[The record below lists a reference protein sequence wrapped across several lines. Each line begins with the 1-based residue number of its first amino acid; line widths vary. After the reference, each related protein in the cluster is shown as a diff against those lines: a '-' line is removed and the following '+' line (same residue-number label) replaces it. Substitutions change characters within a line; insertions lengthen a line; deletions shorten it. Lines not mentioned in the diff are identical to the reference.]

1 MNDTNEKML
10 GELEHALGYAFND
23 RSLLCQALT
32 HRSFVNEA
40 GDRSVRDNE
49 RLEFFGDSI
58 LDFFLSDQLYRRFP
72 ESSEGELTRMRASLV
87 DEESLARLAGNLD
100 LGRYL
105 RLGRGE
111 EKSGGRGKKSIL
123 ADSYEALLA
132 ALYLDGGD
140 AAVRSLV
147 KAHFSPLMERRAD
160 GTGSRDYKTE
170 FQELSQALRGE
181 TPRYMLKGASGPD
194 HDPVFRVEAILGS
207 EPFGEGTGRSKK
219 EAEQSAARQGC
230 ARLKSLAGEAD

>member
-1 MNDTNEKML
+1 MNDAYDKML
-10 GELEHALGYAFND
+10 GELEHAIGYVFND
-23 RSLLCQALT
+23 RNLLRKALT

-49 RLEFFGDSI
+49 RLEFFGDAI
-58 LDFFLSDQLYRRFP
+58 LDFFLSDRLYRRFP

-87 DEESLARLAGNLD
+87 DEESLARLAGRLD
-100 LGRYL
+100 LGRFM

-111 EKSGGRGKKSIL
+111 EKSGGRRKKSIL

-147 KAHFSPLMERRAD
+147 DAHFSPLMD
-160 GTGSRDYKTE
+160 GGAEAPVSRDYKTE

-181 TPRYMLKGASGPD
+181 TPRYVLKGASGPD
-194 HDPVFRVEAILGS
+194 HDPVFRVEAMLGS

-219 EAEQSAARQGC
+219 EAEQAAAREGC
-230 ARLKSLAGEAD
+230 AMLKSIIVEAD